1 MDYEATITNIGHFG
15 NYQKLVLCLL
25 GFFFMAS
32 GIETLLNVFIIYVPE
47 FSCVSNHTYG
57 NITYN
62 STKDECY
69 LYPNNGTG
77 FNTTDRT
84 EETIACKSWVYDK
97 SDFTATA
104 ATDMNLVC
112 GKADK
117 IPFIN
122 MIFMAGMFTAS
133 FIFGLLSDWKGRK
146 LTECIVLV
154 IQILSL
160 FPLYFVKTSEILI
173 VLRFFGGMSSVGI
186 FATAFVL
193 ALEIVPVAYQTIVGL
208 YSQIMFSVGELVVVG
223 VAYCTREWHLLCLVI
238 AVFSFFL
245 LFSIFGF
252 DESPRWLIS
261 IGKQDKAEAI
271 LGKIAKRNKKEFY
284 VMLTEKT
291 CNKEA
296 VAVNGSFRDLFKSRI
311 LLYRAFN
318 VFFNWTA
325 VNTVYYGLVFG
336 SASLAGNLFVSTS
349 LMAAVELASYVVL
362 IFLLKK
368 TGRKPLYSSSII
380 LAGIACFTSGFVKIW
395 AADMV
400 WLSTL
405 LLLVGKFAASA
416 AFAIIYNYTTELFPT
431 VIRNTI
437 LGLSSCFGRIG
448 SMAAPY
454 ILVAGGQMKSKFGVG
469 LPVIFFGIFSIIAGL
484 LSLFL
489 PETKG
494 CSLPD
499 TFEEGENI
507 GRKVKHKVNGEDN
520 QGMVS
525 D

>member
-1 MDYEATITNIGHFG
+1 MKKIL
-15 NYQKLVLCLL
+15 QCRRMV
-25 GFFFMAS
+25 
-32 GIETLLNVFIIYVPE
+32 
-47 FSCVSNHTYG
+47 CVSNHTHG

-62 STKDECY
+62 STKDECH
-69 LYPNNGTG
+69 LYPNNETG

-84 EETIACKSWVYDK
+84 EGSIACKSWVYDK

-112 GKADK
+112 GNADI
-117 IPFIN
+117 IPLIDTL
-122 MIFMAGMFTAS
+122 FMGGVFTAS

-154 IQILSL
+154 IQILCL
-160 FPLYFVKTSEILI
+160 FPLYFIKTSEILI
-173 VLRFFGGMSSVGI
+173 VLRFFGGISSVGI
-186 FATAFVL
+186 FSTAFVL
-193 ALEIVPVAYQTIVGL
+193 ALEIVPLAYQTIVGL

-223 VAYCTREWHLLCLVI
+223 IAYCTQEWHLLSLVV
-238 AVFSFFL
+238 AVFCFFL
-245 LFSIFGF
+245 LFFIFGF

-261 IGKQDKAEAI
+261 TGKQDKAEAI
-271 LGKIAKRNKKEFY
+271 LRKIAKRNKKEFY
-284 VMLTEKT
+284 VMLSEKPCEKKT
-291 CNKEA
+291 A
-296 VAVNGSFRDLFKSRI
+296 AVNGSFGDLFKSKI
-311 LLYRAFN
+311 LLNRSFN
-318 VFFNWTA
+318 IFFNWTA

-336 SASLAGNLFVSTS
+336 SATLAGNLFVSTS
-349 LMAAVELASYVVL
+349 LMAAVELAAYVVL

-368 TGRKPLYSSSII
+368 WGRKPLYSSSII
-380 LAGIACFTSGFVKIW
+380 LAGFACFASGFVKIW
-395 AADMV
+395 AADIV

-416 AFAIIYNYTTELFPT
+416 SFAIIYNYTTELFPT

-454 ILVAGGQMKSKFGVG
+454 IFLAGAQMKSKFGVG
-469 LPVIFFGIFSIIAGL
+469 LPGIFFGILSIIAGL

-507 GRKVKHKVNGEDN
+507 GRKVKHKVNCEDN
-520 QGMVS
+520 KGMVS

>member
-1 MDYEATITNIGHFG
+1 MDYEAIITNIGHFG
-15 NYQKLVLCLL
+15 NYQKLVLSFL

-32 GIETLLNVFIIYVPE
+32 GIETLLNVFITYVPE
-47 FSCVSNHTYG
+47 FSCVSNHTHG

-62 STKDECY
+62 STKDECH
-69 LYPNNGTG
+69 LYPNNETG

-84 EETIACKSWVYDK
+84 EGSIACKSWVYDK

-112 GKADK
+112 GNADI
-117 IPFIN
+117 IPLIDTL
-122 MIFMAGMFTAS
+122 FMGGVFTAS

-154 IQILSL
+154 IQILCL
-160 FPLYFVKTSEILI
+160 FPLYFIKTSEILI
-173 VLRFFGGMSSVGI
+173 VLRFFGGISSVGI
-186 FATAFVL
+186 FSTAFVL
-193 ALEIVPVAYQTIVGL
+193 ALEIVPLAYQTIVGL

-223 VAYCTREWHLLCLVI
+223 IAYCTQEWHLLSLVV
-238 AVFSFFL
+238 AVFCFFL
-245 LFSIFGF
+245 LFF
-252 DESPRWLIS
+252 
-261 IGKQDKAEAI
+261 I
-271 LGKIAKRNKKEFY
+271 L
-284 VMLTEKT
+284 
-291 CNKEA
+291 
-296 VAVNGSFRDLFKSRI
+296 
-311 LLYRAFN
+311 
-318 VFFNWTA
+318 TA

-336 SASLAGNLFVSTS
+336 SATLAGNLFVSTS
-349 LMAAVELASYVVL
+349 LMAAVELAAYVVL

-368 TGRKPLYSSSII
+368 WGRKPLYSSSII
-380 LAGIACFTSGFVKIW
+380 LAGFACFASGFVKIW
-395 AADMV
+395 AADIV

-416 AFAIIYNYTTELFPT
+416 SFAIIYNYTTELFPT

-454 ILVAGGQMKSKFGVG
+454 IFLAGAQMKSKFGVG
-469 LPVIFFGIFSIIAGL
+469 LPGIFFGILSIIAGL

-507 GRKVKHKVNGEDN
+507 GRKVKHKVNCEDN
-520 QGMVS
+520 KGMVS

>member
-133 FIFGLLSDWKGRK
+133 FIFGLLSD
-146 LTECIVLV
+146 C
-154 IQILSL
+154 
-160 FPLYFVKTSEILI
+160 
-173 VLRFFGGMSSVGI
+173 
-186 FATAFVL
+186 
-193 ALEIVPVAYQTIVGL
+193 
-208 YSQIMFSVGELVVVG
+208 
-223 VAYCTREWHLLCLVI
+223 
-238 AVFSFFL
+238 
-245 LFSIFGF
+245 GF